1 MVRGGVLTLAIV
13 ALAAAPAMA
22 ETPPIEGGTNVGG
35 QVEGGISAGARATG
49 ALCWTLP
56 QAGGFSSFKRAG
68 TFTFS
73 FNVLMTTT
81 EKAGQLDIVDGDTAS
96 GSKLGHMASAS
107 KRLPDALEARIGK
120 PAFQPLDESLDP
132 FQASG
137 PFTRKASKVT
147 LRQKVRSKPSGTYR
161 KVLLITGSTETP

>member
-35 QVEGGISAGARATG
+35 QVEGSLELI
-49 ALCWTLP
+49 LP

-96 GSKLGHMASAS
+96 GSKLGHMASGS
-107 KRLPDALEARIGK
+107 KRLPDPLEARIGK
-120 PAFQPLDESLDP
+120 AAFQPLDEALDP